1 VINLLRT
8 RRWLGF
14 SVLVIGVVVA
24 FGLLSQ
30 WQWHRAQERDAQ
42 RRDLLA
48 HTDGPAQAL
57 EGIVRLPV
65 QDFQRLQWQPL
76 DITGTYETSQL
87 AVRRRPLDG
96 RNGFWVLSRM
106 TTDSGGVWVN
116 RGWIPAAGD
125 AKAVPA
131 LPLPPPGEVTI
142 RGYYRDPEISE
153 SQQWQGMPPG
163 MIPAIAPTLLGA
175 PSVLPGY
182 VQLASSEP
190 PQQGLV
196 VLPLPEID
204 PSRNISYAVQWILF
218 ALVAVGGWFFML
230 RRESR
235 AERTPGDR

>member
-1 VINLLRT
+1 VISLLGT
-8 RRWLGF
+8 RRWLAF
-14 SVLVIGVVVA
+14 SALVIGVVIA
-24 FGLLSQ
+24 FGVLSQ
-30 WQWHRAQERDAQ
+30 WQWHRAQEREFQ

-48 HTDGPAQAL
+48 HTDGPTQSVDAM
-57 EGIVRLPV
+57 VNLPV
-65 QDFQRLQWQPL
+65 EDLQTLQWQPL
-76 DITGTYETSQL
+76 DITGIYESSQL

-106 TTDSGGVWVN
+106 TTDSGGVWIN
-116 RGWIPAAGD
+116 RGWVPAAGD
-125 AKAVPA
+125 AMAVPK
-131 LPLPPPGEVTI
+131 LPVPPAGEVTI
-142 RGYYRDPEISE
+142 RGYYRSPEVTDSR
-153 SQQWQGMPPG
+153 QWQGMPPG

-175 PSVLPGY
+175 PSALPGY
-182 VQLASSEP
+182 VQLASSDP

-235 AERTPGDR
+235 AERTQGDR